1 MNMKLNTD
9 VRQLVTGKKT
19 AYPTKRSMNLYF
31 KVDRTTAPATA
42 ALYILFGLA
51 ILLALSKVMLYDPWA
66 EVQQLEAKALALEER
81 SADQLVQLADYNDI
95 LESYIRAVPT
105 EAEQAQVDCVEILD
119 LIDQTI
125 RPAAA
130 ISQITISENQV
141 LLTFSGVTLG
151 EAADLVSQLEQS
163 PLVTAA
169 SVDTAASTQENQ
181 SLVEI
186 NVYFEAARE
195 EIGS

>member
-1 MNMKLNTD
+1 MNTKLNTD